1 MKKLISLFVF
11 SLLFACNAVAA
22 VFTVNMN
29 SGTLSGSGNYR
40 KTWTGTSIAFKLTAD
55 ANNMDS
61 RVTGNLLMH
70 SGTALTSTY
79 TLEAPSGYII
89 SSYTIIGHANSNDQ
103 TVTIGEDSHVFSTTE
118 SSFEV
123 TSVDANSTTFTLTG
137 DNTGL
142 YATIKVKWELI
153 PDIPEGLCISVGAQ
167 AATMS
172 AATANDN
179 DHWYIMTQYR
189 RAYESVGTV
198 LYDSGTGLYRGSS
211 TYTSDYFENKVA
223 TSHTSYLVRFIET
236 GISGVY
242 NIQFANGNYFTH
254 TGLGDGD
261 NIKSGEDAD
270 DYLVYNIA
278 STNAHFALNYT
289 SDGSTYGKR
298 VDNNGA
304 GGTVVFY
311 GGGVI
316 TTTEGN
322 NDWALYPVSFVSPP
336 LTDGGVY
343 SLYCAY
349 ADEAYPVYN
358 NSGTPGVSTAT
369 STTPQLF
376 VLLRGSSADE
386 TSAGAT
392 LYNLQKA
399 EGDGNY
405 LSYALDT
412 DKTHSFSTTPSNYLF
427 LNSSISRPTSAT
439 TDNGNWIAAPYF
451 NLIGWYNNSG
461 HFYPTFYGSH
471 GNTTIGARNNG
482 GGIVEGSTQV
492 RERNHSTQHNY
503 RWIPKPEPY
512 TVYTLVVQNGEG
524 NAVNNAYVAYS
535 NPADADITRSAQQN
549 GGFFVIKN
557 DVTPTLL
564 MFSLSNSPTYK
575 ITNFSLSGTTITI
588 TVASSATTSVGE
600 GRYHLWNRG
609 RERYLVTYNNT
620 FDRSTTLGSFGDEW
634 DVVATETSGQYF
646 IRNVSMDKYIKW
658 NDAYNTNFTL
668 VESAVE
674 ATRVVFST
682 STDDVVQTGC
692 VAIKNASGGDDAH
705 FHMYANGYA
714 VTLVRWRKEDAS
726 DWVFYPIEDLPT
738 AGDEYLIVNKQ
749 SGKYATRGADDDSQ
763 LVQNAK
769 GAVDSDNSVWTFT
782 ASGLGYKIANN
793 GSTGNFLAKVTDT
806 GTFTSDG
813 ITWYI
818 KADRV
823 EGSYYNI
830 SNDTS
835 IDGEEHNKPYCW
847 NNSGGLGNV
856 IGLWN
861 ASGNAGSCW
870 RFVPVD
876 LYYENAVAYIDGLY
890 DADHNTELF
899 YLSASGYAALKA
911 LPHSTTI
918 EKIDAANAMYNVDIG
933 NFNLPEENTDYL
945 IKNMGL
951 AHNYSRQ
958 TYAYTNEASNMI
970 LKYAPYNSSY
980 FWHFKKGTNAG
991 EYYIRQSC
999 YGTENG
1005 EFPTADPRYISDTQG
1020 DNSTQ
1025 WVYTSSKPTTPL
1037 TLEMYESD
1045 NTTFLGNTSILAGNN
1060 RMNGNSSDAIITWNN
1075 KDDNCKWELIPVEDA
1090 SVSLIAAADSA
1101 IARGNNGAF
1110 TLTETAIGLI
1120 RTARNNLVN
1129 EYNYVNYYEL
1139 ERLLLLSSSYY
1150 QLESGRYLVRNFEFD
1165 TNHDGNPDDTE
1176 TYLTSMINPVGVVE
1190 AAIGYWSIWDITNYN
1205 DGEYYTMQ
1213 CEGNKSILTPTVTLE
1228 DAGVDDDDPSTYTDD
1243 GYFYYDS
1250 SASDYF
1256 KYKVGD
1262 ARADNGHHLIFYPAG
1277 SVHPELPSAA
1287 SVSGSYAAITVASE
1301 VANDRYLNM
1310 WTDNDHIAAYSVSP
1324 VSRKGCFWQ
1333 FIPVKSE
1340 NEVNHEGTHS
1350 GESEMFLRQVN
1361 GLEGYVGGVVTFEN
1375 VGSVGPL
1382 DDIVK
1387 LRDAAATA
1395 LDNGTALSY
1404 TSEYDGVTT
1413 SFAAADGGAEAYRSI
1428 IWKIHNIKNGTIPS
1442 PWPTKYPDMA
1452 AGDVQKLYQD
1462 LRPTETIDGADV
1474 KHPFFLENM
1483 SGQRPEYGGRLEES
1497 EDEGTK
1503 VWHCNYKADVLGSE
1517 GIFYVTIADGTAGT
1531 FGTSGAKYT
1540 LQDGNG
1546 CWLEH
1551 GSMVSSTNVPRSEKD
1566 DDSDALEFNII
1577 PVIPGVW
1584 QMKDTG
1590 TGTGSCPWLTITG
1603 RTGDCRMH
1611 YYVGSEISSLWKFQ
1625 TFNEL
1630 GDIILRVDPDNTADG
1645 NYYCTFSYLLNIKV
1659 RKDQNA
1665 QPYVCTKAY
1674 RPESTETDS
1683 PTLKLVFD
1691 PVPADGDYYYLEG
1704 NKGYLFKVPTNAGYA
1719 NQEGGKMTIR
1729 NSEYMLGAM
1738 PSAYVYDDEHNL
1750 LRANLRQDSITTENW
1765 RRYYALTYYSSSTT
1779 IGSYYGTEI
1788 KGCGMGFYHLRL
1800 GAKLNKQTAYVLSS
1814 SFEASDEETIG
1825 LVKATDMPAEMV
1837 FEDEDGNIVDV
1848 VEVLPDGT
1856 WQSQLTDDSPIYDL
1870 TGRRVTNPTR
1880 GVYIQNGKKVMYK

>member
-1 MKKLISLFVF
+1 MSMQYSWGAKYVIS
-11 SLLFACNAVAA
+11 A
-22 VFTVNMN
+22 TT
-29 SGTLSGSGNYR
+29 GTFNGSGNYGSG
-40 KTWTGTSIAFKLTAD
+40 WTATSMGFTMTAPV
-55 ANNMDS
+55 NNFD
-61 RVTGNLLMH
+61 RRATGDLLIH
-70 SGTALTSTY
+70 SGSANSSTY
-79 TLEAPSGYII
+79 TITAPTGCLING
-89 SSYTIIGHANSNDQ
+89 YTIVGHANSTDQ
-103 TVTIGEDSHVFSTTE
+103 YVAAEGDTHTFTTTE
-118 SSFEV
+118 STMTV
-123 TSVDANSTTFTLTG
+123 TLSTPANTAQFTLTTA
-137 DNTGL
+137 NTGL
-142 YATIKVKWELI
+142 YATIKVDYDLPVHLPHVGI
-153 PDIPEGLCISVGAQ
+153 TVGAGATSLT
-167 AATMS
+167 AATS
-172 AATANDN
+172 ATDN
-179 DHWYIMTQYR
+179 DHWYLVTQTR
-189 RAYESVGTV
+189 NGESP
-198 LYDSGTGLYRGSS
+198 LYDAGEGETMLRAAASVTPASLSGEGAYSS
-211 TYTSDYFENKVA
+211 LQ
-223 TSHTSYLVRFIET
+223 YLVRFVPT
-236 GISGVY
+236 GILGVY
-242 NIQFANGNYFTH
+242 NLQFANGRYVTSTLTSGTTPGDYFF
-254 TGLGDGD
+254 
-261 NIKSGEDAD
+261 
-270 DYLVYNIA
+270 YNIN
-278 STNAHFALNYT
+278 STDGHFGWNLT
-289 SDGSTYGKR
+289 TDGSTYGSC

-311 GGGVI
+311 GGGEI
-316 TTTEGN
+316 TTTGGN
-322 NDWALYPVSFVSPP
+322 NDWALYPVTLETTV
-336 LTDGGVY
+336 TDGRVY
-343 SLYCAY
+343 SLWNEFTDAG
-349 ADEAYPVYN
+349 YPVYTD
-358 NSGTPGVSTAT
+358 GTTPKISLST
-369 STTPQLF
+369 STSPQLF
-376 VLLRGSSADE
+376 V
-386 TSAGAT
+386 AGEDGVNGDVQLT
-392 LYNLQKA
+392 PKFLMRRA
-399 EGDGNY
+399 EGDGTQLY
-405 LSYALDT
+405 YTGPAAVSYSENT
-412 DKTHSFSTTPSNYLF
+412 DRWWVF
-427 LNSSISRPTSAT
+427 LNTASSTFPNYSGQWSVGNGEDSPYTSLFGYNGSAHTTFIGKQNDEGFDGFGSSYRSEYLCARTTGTATWNSRWA
-439 TDNGNWIAAPYF
+439 
-451 NLIGWYNNSG
+451 
-461 HFYPTFYGSH
+461 
-471 GNTTIGARNNG
+471 
-482 GGIVEGSTQV
+482 VQ
-492 RERNHSTQHNY
+492 
-503 RWIPKPEPY
+503 PEPY

-535 NPADADITRSAQQN
+535 NPADAAITRSAQTN

-609 RERYLVTYNNT
+609 RERYLVTYNNK
-620 FDRSTTLGSFGDEW
+620 FDRSTTLGLYGDEW
-634 DVVATETSGQYF
+634 DVVPTETSGQYF
-646 IRNVSMDKYIKW
+646 IRNVDMDKYIKW
-658 NDAYNTNFTL
+658 NDAYNTDFTL

-705 FHMYANGYA
+705 FHMYANGGA
-714 VTLVRWRKEDAS
+714 VTLIRWRKEDAS

-769 GAVDSDNSVWTFT
+769 GAVDRDNSVWTFT

-830 SNDTS
+830 SNNTS
-835 IDGEEHNKPYCW
+835 IDGEGHNMPYCW
-847 NNSGGLGNV
+847 NNSGALGNV

-876 LYYENAVAYIDGLY
+876 IYYQNAVAYIDALY

-911 LPHSTTI
+911 LAHSTTI
-918 EKIDAANAMYNVDIG
+918 EKIDAANAMYS
-933 NFNLPEENTDYL
+933 NLPQYFNMPEDGKDYL
-945 IKNMGL
+945 VKNNAGYYMNTLEDGTKLGL
-951 AHNYSRQ
+951 VS
-958 TYAYTNEASNMI
+958 T
-970 LKYAPYNSSY
+970 YNSSF
-980 FWHFKKGTNAG
+980 FWNVEKDSDGR
-991 EYYIRQSC
+991 YYMKQSC
-999 YGTENG
+999 YGTTDG
-1005 EFPTADPRYISDTQG
+1005 QYPDGGVRYINSTQG
-1020 DNSTQ
+1020 DDNANWEYITSKSAAPLRLEPYGRQFVAVGDAVATSHYMHCNYGLAQ
-1025 WVYTSSKPTTPL
+1025 WVRTWWDKS
-1037 TLEMYESD
+1037 
-1045 NTTFLGNTSILAGNN
+1045 AANN
-1060 RMNGNSSDAIITWNN
+1060 RWLFVT
-1075 KDDNCKWELIPVEDA
+1075 VEEA
-1090 SVSLIAAADSA
+1090 SVPLIAAAEAA
-1101 IARGNNGAF
+1101 ITSGNNGAF
-1110 TLTETAIGLI
+1110 TLTTTAI
-1120 RTARNNLVN
+1120 TAITTAKNNL
-1129 EYNYVNYYEL
+1129 EDTPNYVNYYIL
-1139 ERLLLLSSSYY
+1139 EQLLLASSSYY
-1150 QLESGRYLVRNFEFD
+1150 QLETGRYLVRNFEYD

-1190 AAIGYWSIWDITNYN
+1190 DAIGYWSIWDITNYN

-1228 DAGVDDDDPSTYTDD
+1228 DAGGVYTDD
-1243 GYFYYDS
+1243 GYLFYNSGTDRYQIGNNP
-1250 SASDYF
+1250 
-1256 KYKVGD
+1256 GD
-1262 ARADNGHHLIFYPAG
+1262 NNHKLLFYPAV
-1277 SVHPELPSAA
+1277 SVHPELPATA
-1287 SVSGSYAAITVASE
+1287 SVSGSYAAITVASQ
-1301 VANDRYLNM
+1301 VANDKFMNM
-1310 WTDNDHIAAYSVSP
+1310 WTKNDHIAYYNTTIADHEG
-1324 VSRKGCFWQ
+1324 KGCFWQ

-1361 GLEGYVGGVVTFEN
+1361 GLVGYVGGVVTLDN
-1375 VGSVGPL
+1375 VSSVAPL
-1382 DDIVK
+1382 NDIAL
-1387 LRDAAATA
+1387 LRDAAISA
-1395 LDNGTALSY
+1395 LDAGSALSY
-1404 TSEYDGVTT
+1404 TSTYDGVTT

-1428 IWKIHNIKNGTIPS
+1428 IWKIHRIKNGLIPS
-1442 PWPTKYPDMA
+1442 PWPTSVYPNTYTA
-1452 AGDVQKLYQD
+1452 AEVKKFYQD

-1483 SGQRPEYGGRLEES
+1483 SGQRPEYGARLEEA
-1497 EDEGTK
+1497 EYDGNP
-1503 VWHCNYKADVLGSE
+1503 VWHCNNKANVLGKE
-1517 GIFYVTIADGTAGT
+1517 GIFYVTIAEGTAGT

-1540 LQDGNG
+1540 LKDGNDN
-1546 CWLEH
+1546 WLAH
-1551 GSMVSSTNVPRSEKD
+1551 GSMVSGTNVPRSAD
-1566 DDSDALEFNII
+1566 GSDALKFNII

-1590 TGTGSCPWLTITG
+1590 TGEGSCPWLTITG

-1630 GDIILRVDPDNTADG
+1630 DDIILKVDPDHPDDG
-1645 NYYCTFSYLLNIKV
+1645 DYFCTFSYPLNIKV
-1659 RKDQNA
+1659 PVDQHA

-1674 RPESTETDS
+1674 RPESTEIST
-1683 PTLKLVFD
+1683 PTLKLVFEA
-1691 PVPADGDYYYLEG
+1691 VPADGDYYYLEG
-1704 NKGYLFKVPTNAGYA
+1704 NKGYLFKVPTGYT
-1719 NQEGGKMTIR
+1719 NQKDGKMTIQ
-1729 NSEYMLGAM
+1729 NSEYMSGAM

-1825 LVKATDMPAEMV
+1825 LVKETDMPAEMV